1 MLGNRKLIIDTGC
14 GIHDELAV
22 YADDKFSIFQ
32 EHTLVPNAIY
42 LISHAEFGENFEKIV
57 ELVKTNTIKA
67 IYAEPSEGSATLIN
81 RCGRPEFRTKLA
93 NGNENTDLL
102 ELLKKGKILL
112 LTGGDVPAQYL
123 HLVYENFLPK
133 ILDYDENINA
143 IKTYKRTYSTNRPY
157 KFLFLNGKGR
167 QHRKFMIEQLADVL
181 DTALWSNLDPAN
193 GPVKLLD
200 RQYEL
205 DRFNVDISQTDE
217 NVKKYLFES
226 DIWGDVY
233 LVPAQYTNTYFSLVT
248 ETVQNYRYSFR
259 TEKIW
264 KPIAIGHPW
273 IAVANQGY
281 YRDMHNLGFQT
292 FGHVIDERFDEIANN
307 QDRMVQVSRVVKD
320 LCQQDLASFLK
331 ECYNVCKYNQQHLAE
346 MRTRVRSEFPARFKQ
361 FINKHFNE

>member
-1 MLGNRKLIIDTGC
+1 MLGNRKLILDTGC
-14 GIHDELAV
+14 GILNELDALV
-22 YADDKFSIFQ
+22 DDKFSTFQ
-32 EHTLVPNAIY
+32 EHTLIPNAIY
-42 LISHAEFGENFEKIV
+42 LISHDQAQKNIDKIIQ
-57 ELVKTNTIKA
+57 LVKTDTIKV
-67 IYAEPSEGSATLIN
+67 IFTEIVEGSSTAIN
-81 RCGRPEFRTKLA
+81 RCRHVGIL
-93 NGNENTDLL
+93 DLI
-102 ELLKKGKILL
+102 KQGKILL
-112 LTGGDVPAQYL
+112 LTGGDVPVHYP

-133 ILDYDENINA
+133 ILDYNENIDA
-143 IKTYKRTYSTNRPY
+143 IQIYNNTYSTNRPY

-167 QHRKFMIEQLADVL
+167 PHRKFMIDQLVDVL

-200 RQYEL
+200 QQYEL
-205 DRFNVDISQTDE
+205 GRFDADISVTDE
-217 NVKKYLFES
+217 NVKKYLFKA

-233 LVPAQYTNTYFSLVT
+233 LVPAQYTDTYFSLVS
-248 ETVQNYRYSFR
+248 ETVQQYNFSFR

-281 YRDMHNLGFQT
+281 YRDIRNLGFQT
-292 FGHVIDERFDEIANN
+292 FGNVIDESFDEIVNN
-307 QDRMVQVSRVVKD
+307 QDRMMQVSRVVKD

-346 MRTRVRSEFPARFKQ
+346 MRTQVRSEFPERFRQ

>member
-1 MLGNRKLIIDTGC
+1 
-14 GIHDELAV
+14 
-22 YADDKFSIFQ
+22 
-32 EHTLVPNAIY
+32 
-42 LISHAEFGENFEKIV
+42 
-57 ELVKTNTIKA
+57 
-67 IYAEPSEGSATLIN
+67 
-81 RCGRPEFRTKLA
+81 
-93 NGNENTDLL
+93 
-102 ELLKKGKILL
+102 
-112 LTGGDVPAQYL
+112 
-123 HLVYENFLPK
+123 
-133 ILDYDENINA
+133 
-143 IKTYKRTYSTNRPY
+143 
-157 KFLFLNGKGR
+157 
-167 QHRKFMIEQLADVL
+167 MIEQLADVL

>member
-14 GIHDELAV
+14 GIHNELAV
-22 YADDKFSIFQ
+22 YADDQFSIFQ

-42 LISHAEFGENFEKIV
+42 LISYAETLANVNKII
-57 ELVKTNTIKA
+57 ELVKTDTIKV
-67 IYAEPSEGSATLIN
+67 IFAEPSEGSGTAIN
-81 RCGRPEFRTKLA
+81 RCAHIGII
-93 NGNENTDLL
+93 DLIK
-102 ELLKKGKILL
+102 EGKILWI
-112 LTGGDVPAQYL
+112 TGGDISARYP

-143 IKTYKRTYSTNRPY
+143 MQTYKSNYSINRPY

-167 QHRKFMIEQLADVL
+167 FHRKFMIEQLADVL
-181 DTALWSNLDPAN
+181 DTALWSNLDPVN

-200 RQYEL
+200 QQYEL
-205 DRFNVDISQTDE
+205 DRFNVNAARVSAVIANMS
-217 NVKKYLFES
+217 LFKGSLKEYFFGHG
-226 DIWGDVY
+226 IWGDVY

-248 ETVQNYRYSFR
+248 ETVQNYCYSFR

-281 YRDMHNLGFQT
+281 YRDMRNLGFQT
-292 FGHVIDERFDEIANN
+292 FGHVIDESFDEIVNN
-307 QDRMVQVSRVVKD
+307 QDRMMQVSRVVKD
-320 LCQQDLASFLK
+320 LCRQDLASFLK

-346 MRTRVRSEFPARFKQ
+346 MRTRVRSEFPARFRQ
-361 FINKHFNE
+361 FITKHINE